1 MVKKVLIVVFLSL
14 FVANL
19 AGAKT
24 SMNHIDSLMIKVE
37 NGDTMY
43 LAFLHDVYVF
53 PKMKFKSK
61 KQERFYW
68 KTVRDVKKTL
78 PVAKALA
85 REMEKTDDIM
95 SRMDR
100 AQQRKFWKKYEKLL
114 FQEYEGEFRQ
124 WTASQ
129 GRMLMILIDRETSFT
144 SYQVIQH
151 FKGTLSANFWQG
163 IAKLVGNDL
172 KEEYDGADKDKIVE
186 RVILLVE
193 AGQL

>member
-1 MVKKVLIVVFLSL
+1 MVKKVFILLLCTLLAADILG
-14 FVANL
+14 ANS
-19 AGAKT
+19 T
-24 SMNHIDSLMIKVE
+24 TNHLDSLAFKVE
-37 NGDTMY
+37 NGDTLF

-78 PVAKALA
+78 PVAKQLA

-95 SRMDR
+95 SKMDR
-100 AQQRKFWKKYEKLL
+100 AHQRKFWKKYEKLL
-114 FQEYEGEFRQ
+114 FQEYEGEFRT

-151 FKGTLSANFWQG
+151 FKGTLTANFWQG